1 MLPCLQAELIELNS
15 SEASS
20 PGDSHHQSPTSIHA
34 PSQAPGPP
42 SAHSNPNS
50 TSHTPQGSSPPES
63 DTQASSQQPGAESA
77 ASAADAESRLSEPG
91 GDTVSALTTRSSGSQ
106 SGTQLPSVKAQQ
118 GSSMK
123 GAISGDLGPM
133 GRRKRSA
140 ARQTSEELPD
150 VTGRQSDHTIHDAT
164 GIRRV
169 STAGR
174 RIFGS
179 SA

>member
-1 MLPCLQAELIELNS
+1 LIELDS

-20 PGDSHHQSPTSIHA
+20 PQESHLQSPTGSHA
-34 PSQAPGPP
+34 PSQAPGPTP
-42 SAHSNPNS
+42 KGSSGNS
-50 TSHTPQGSSPPES
+50 TSHTPQGSSPRAS
-63 DTQASSQQPGAESA
+63 DNQLPGDAS
-77 ASAADAESRLSEPG
+77 SAADDAQASGSSEPA
-91 GDTVSALTTRSSGSQ
+91 DDAVSALTTRSSGSQ
-106 SGTQLPSVKAQQ
+106 YGMQLPSVKAQK
-118 GSSMK
+118 GSNMK
-123 GAISGDLGPM
+123 GAASGDLGPM
-133 GRRKRSA
+133 GRRKGSGRAA

-150 VTGRQSDHTIHDAT
+150 VTGRQSDHTIFDAT